1 MSPFDPDDILVLAAQ
16 RAAGITSSAAEQSAL
31 DRAMLDD
38 PDLALLVVDAA
49 VVSATTVPQGKGR
62 TALVALIF
70 GMMACF
76 GVGATAGAQ
85 LAGGLVGGSGKSN
98 PHQIDVRPIG
108 DSLSL
113 SFDAARKR
121 K

>member
-1 MSPFDPDDILVLAAQ
+1 MLHEVVEDLVVVDKVEDLVLLQ
-16 RAAGITSSAAEQSAL
+16 VKLLKPTQVVVE
-31 DRAMLDD
+31 
-38 PDLALLVVDAA
+38 DLALLVVDAA
-49 VVSATTVPQGKGR
+49 AISATTATTVPQGKGR